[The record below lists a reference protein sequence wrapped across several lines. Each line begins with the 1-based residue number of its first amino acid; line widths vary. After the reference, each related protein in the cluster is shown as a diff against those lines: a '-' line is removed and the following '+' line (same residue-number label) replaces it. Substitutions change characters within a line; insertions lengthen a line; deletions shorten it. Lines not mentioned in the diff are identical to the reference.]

1 MGKIQIIKD
10 KKSGQ
15 EKFLTILPKN
25 TFDDLAA
32 QHGDELLLKSVIGN
46 EITFKFKRREQ

>member
-10 KKSGQ
+10 KKTGQ
-15 EKFLTILPKN
+15 EKYMTILPKP

-32 QHGDELLLKSVIGN
+32 QHGDELLIKSVIGN
-46 EITFKFKRREQ
+46 EITFKFKRKLE